1 MLQESS
7 RPVTAHK
14 LEMQNR
20 NHVDLTGI
28 TEVVSFDNKEIELE
42 TIEGAVRFAGEDLH
56 VKRLTLE
63 KGEVELEE
71 GFVRLSIMSRER
83 KRRQGVFLA
92 VCLADGNDTGAAY
105 VCCRLLCGGCF
116 LNVFV

>member
-63 KGEVELEE
+63 KGELEGRIYE
-71 GFVRLSIMSRER
+71 IIYHEARKEKTAGGVLSRLF
-83 KRRQGVFLA
+83 G
-92 VCLADGNDTGAAY
+92 
-105 VCCRLLCGGCF
+105 
-116 LNVFV
+116 

>member
-42 TIEGAVRFAGEDLH
+42 TIEGARLWQESVICTERRSLERQPVDLPLRWRDLP
-56 VKRLTLE
+56 VVLPAP
-63 KGEVELEE
+63 V
-71 GFVRLSIMSRER
+71 
-83 KRRQGVFLA
+83 
-92 VCLADGNDTGAAY
+92 
-105 VCCRLLCGGCF
+105 
-116 LNVFV
+116 

>member
-7 RPVTAHK
+7 QPVTAHK

-28 TEVVSFDNKEIELE
+28 T
-42 TIEGAVRFAGEDLH
+42 EGAVRFAGEDLH

-63 KGEVELEE
+63 KGEVELEGRICE
-71 GFVRLSIMSRER
+71 IIYHESRKEKTAGGVLSRLF
-83 KRRQGVFLA
+83 G
-92 VCLADGNDTGAAY
+92 
-105 VCCRLLCGGCF
+105 
-116 LNVFV
+116 

>member
-42 TIEGAVRFAGEDLH
+42 TIEAVSYTH
-56 VKRLTLE
+56 LTLPTNS
-63 KGEVELEE
+63 
-71 GFVRLSIMSRER
+71 VRC
-83 KRRQGVFLA
+83 V
-92 VCLADGNDTGAAY
+92 
-105 VCCRLLCGGCF
+105 
-116 LNVFV
+116 

>member
-20 NHVDLTGI
+20 NHVDLTVI

-42 TIEGAVRFAGEDLH
+42 TVEGAVRFAGEDLH

-63 KGEVELEE
+63 KGEVELEGRICE
-71 GFVRLSIMSRER
+71 IIYHESRKEKTAGGVLSRLF
-83 KRRQGVFLA
+83 G
-92 VCLADGNDTGAAY
+92 
-105 VCCRLLCGGCF
+105 
-116 LNVFV
+116 

>member
-28 TEVVSFDNKEIELE
+28 TEVISFDNKEMPCALR
-42 TIEGAVRFAGEDLH
+42 VR
-56 VKRLTLE
+56 
-63 KGEVELEE
+63 
-71 GFVRLSIMSRER
+71 ICM
-83 KRRQGVFLA
+83 
-92 VCLADGNDTGAAY
+92 
-105 VCCRLLCGGCF
+105 
-116 LNVFV
+116 

>member
-20 NHVDLTGI
+20 IHLDLTGI

-63 KGEVELEE
+63 KGEVELEGRICE
-71 GFVRLSIMSRER
+71 IIYHESRKEKTAGGVLSRLF
-83 KRRQGVFLA
+83 G
-92 VCLADGNDTGAAY
+92 
-105 VCCRLLCGGCF
+105 
-116 LNVFV
+116 

>member
-42 TIEGAVRFAGEDLH
+42 TVEGAVRFAGEDLH
-56 VKRLTLE
+56 V
-63 KGEVELEE
+63 
-71 GFVRLSIMSRER
+71 
-83 KRRQGVFLA
+83 
-92 VCLADGNDTGAAY
+92 
-105 VCCRLLCGGCF
+105 
-116 LNVFV
+116 

>member
-42 TIEGAVRFAGEDLH
+42 TIEDLH

-63 KGEVELEE
+63 KGEVELEGRICE
-71 GFVRLSIMSRER
+71 IIYHESRKEKTAGGVLSRLF
-83 KRRQGVFLA
+83 G
-92 VCLADGNDTGAAY
+92 
-105 VCCRLLCGGCF
+105 
-116 LNVFV
+116 

>member
-28 TEVVSFDNKEIELE
+28 TEVVSFDNK
-42 TIEGAVRFAGEDLH
+42 AVHD
-56 VKRLTLE
+56 
-63 KGEVELEE
+63 KG
-71 GFVRLSIMSRER
+71 
-83 KRRQGVFLA
+83 
-92 VCLADGNDTGAAY
+92 
-105 VCCRLLCGGCF
+105 
-116 LNVFV
+116 

>member
-14 LEMQNR
+14 LVMQNR

-42 TIEGAVRFAGEDLH
+42 TIEGAVRFAGEDLL
-56 VKRLTLE
+56 VKRLSLE
-63 KGEVELEE
+63 MGEAELDGWICEIIYHE
-71 GFVRLSIMSRER
+71 SRKEKTAGGVLSR
-83 KRRQGVFLA
+83 VF
-92 VCLADGNDTGAAY
+92 G
-105 VCCRLLCGGCF
+105 
-116 LNVFV
+116 

>member
-56 VKRLTLE
+56 VIT
-63 KGEVELEE
+63 
-71 GFVRLSIMSRER
+71 SRER

>member
-7 RPVTAHK
+7 QPVTAHK

-63 KGEVELEE
+63 KGEVELEGRICE
-71 GFVRLSIMSRER
+71 IIYHESRKE
-83 KRRQGVFLA
+83 KTA
-92 VCLADGNDTGAAY
+92 
-105 VCCRLLCGGCF
+105 GGCS
-116 LNVFV
+116 

>member
-28 TEVVSFDNKEIELE
+28 TEVISFDNKEIELE
-42 TIEGAVRFAGEDLH
+42 T
-56 VKRLTLE
+56 
-63 KGEVELEE
+63 
-71 GFVRLSIMSRER
+71 
-83 KRRQGVFLA
+83 
-92 VCLADGNDTGAAY
+92 CLLYTSDAADD
-105 VCCRLLCGGCF
+105 
-116 LNVFV
+116 